1 MLKNS
6 EVLQKNGYILN
17 SLFLIE
23 VHINSF
29 QLPLQN
35 KIVNVDSRILSFM
48 SLCYLCKLD
57 CIAMNSLVL

>member
-17 SLFLIE
+17 SLFL
-23 VHINSF
+23 NSF